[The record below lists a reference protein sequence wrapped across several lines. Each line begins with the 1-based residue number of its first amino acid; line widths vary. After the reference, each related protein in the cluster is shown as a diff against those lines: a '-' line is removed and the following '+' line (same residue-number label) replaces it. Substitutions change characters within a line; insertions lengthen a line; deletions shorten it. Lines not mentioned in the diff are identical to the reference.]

1 MQDNNIVIP
10 GISLCQKWGKIRI
23 FHSTIVA
30 LGEPRYIRFLF
41 NLEMKK
47 LAVQACARKEAE
59 CFCVPKYDPENWEFK
74 ISTVRYNAKRFENS
88 KFAYRTRLCMIAEQ
102 YMESYAEIWY
112 YRFWQ
117 GINNVWD
124 EKNTWGF
131 LKKIRYCN
139 CILTSTEFRECY
151 NKIDKE
157 SINKI
162 YLKLI
167 KKGNYL

>member
-1 MQDNNIVIP
+1 MQFDCNVSN
-10 GISLCQKWGKIRI
+10 
-23 FHSTIVA
+23 
-30 LGEPRYIRFLF
+30 GEDILF
-41 NLEMKK
+41 NINYLKYVNGILEIPDA
-47 LAVQACARKEAE
+47 LYNYNLNNNSV
-59 CFCVPKYDPENWEFK
+59 
-74 ISTVRYNAKRFENS
+74 TVRYNAKRFENS